1 MEGDLFGNH
10 SGGSGIDWPGKKG
23 SIEFSGLYVDFNF
36 LQTLGLQ
43 MKEGR
48 AFSSAIPTDSTAVIF
63 NETAIRQMGLTN
75 PLGKTVKLW
84 GSKNTIIG
92 VVKDFHYESLYKNIG
107 PLFVNFRKNNQNI
120 ITRISPGTEKETIA
134 KITSLYRKY
143 NHGLPFDYKFFNEDY
158 HALYAA
164 EERVTVLSEWFAGI
178 AILISCLGLFGLSA
192 FIVQRRRKEISIRK
206 VVGASVTHLAT
217 LLSAD
222 FLKLILVAFIVAVPL
237 SWLAL
242 DRWLQTFAYH
252 VAIDIKTFL
261 VPGIA
266 IVLITI
272 TTISFQTIKG
282 AFANPVNSLRSE

>member
-1 MEGDLFGNH
+1 
-10 SGGSGIDWPGKKG
+10 
-23 SIEFSGLYVDFNF
+23 
-36 LQTLGLQ
+36 
-43 MKEGR
+43 
-48 AFSSAIPTDSTAVIF
+48 
-63 NETAIRQMGLTN
+63 MGLTN